1 MAERTPNLAL
11 GSIAPNFEAH
21 TSAGP
26 IRFHKWTGDSW
37 SILFSHPGTSFPTDL
52 AEVAR
57 RLPEIEKRQPKIKL
71 IGVSRNWAEDC
82 KQWATS
88 QQMYGRKPGV
98 MDHLVQIV
106 ADDGSE
112 LSSLYGMLN
121 DRKNPK
127 PTTAYVVD
135 SKKTIRY
142 VLSYPSSIGTRLYQI
157 IRFIDEN
164 SGHLDGIN
172 HDQFELNSHGQGTIY
187 KEAKS
192 SSFDAVGAVMTATA
206 AAETVQGS
214 NITSTVSNVAS
225 TVLGG
230 TGADTYIKNA
240 LQVLESVTEVGK
252 VVPFVAPAFVILKV
266 IISIEQ
272 KARDVDAKCQD
283 LVQRVTFMLSHLPA
297 LKNIKVMDS
306 TRQVIDHMN
315 DVLKQCASLIEAYRK
330 QGAVAKRLSLH
341 NKDKFA
347 GCAKALSDCTNDL
360 MVSLQIHQSTRL
372 DILTRGI
379 PDDPED
385 EAAKKFVDAHGGLE
399 AVKNNEALV
408 KEFAGKMNL
417 EVDDSVMNQLNA
429 NITDMMQE
437 NQRQLERTL
446 NESVSASVID
456 GLKSLAEK
464 MNEAEKEQTFKC
476 VQCDKEFRESTNGDK
491 SCSFHKAEYDS
502 WSKIYRC
509 CGTKNP
515 CEYGKHRAE
524 HHSDYPY
531 GPFFTWA
538 RNITWYLDTRE
549 NWVELKDTN
558 LETEDEE
565 MASISKLLKWQ
576 TKGGRIEQ
584 PTFLIQVGE
593 LRHNTSYLFKA
604 YNAKDLEVITK
615 VVDITHEFVI
625 FRNSLRE
632 DEFSMAEWVLNA
644 EGIITGVRLTVKV
657 ATAEKPFVR
666 VCPLD
671 IKTADKAGEIIAVS
685 EGGLRSYTPAT
696 TYVVPE
702 TKTVSDTIDI
712 KSPRELRTD
721 FKTRTSASLPVVLK
735 TTSEP
740 PLVANPRYANPRED
754 RFEGT
759 LSVFNKHAAGSNNPI
774 SISSV
779 TAFYRL
785 VGDKEYK
792 KAKAVELID
801 QTTLPFTVD
810 PRQTAALKFAV
821 NVPRSEEDAKQNL
834 NWFDRAFVARRR
846 PLRLKLVLTD
856 VEEEECSTVIEYI
869 CPQYKL
875 QQKSEN
881 DIGFFY
887 IDDAKSWSRHYVNIE
902 KKNEGEIVLKHTKLD
917 VTRMQKV
924 VYKALKSGESEVDLE
939 IGEKDTSQ
947 EYEWKAWA
955 LVDLSCRRLYAF
967 KILLTKGIQDGKGL
981 ACLGYAL
988 NPPYGDVIE
997 EKRPVMYAKEK
1008 ISFPEIGEVVQ
1019 EEEVW
1024 DDDFDDFVPEPSRT
1038 ALPSSTASMP
1048 VGTLAPT
1055 SPIQLVLPEELDKR
1069 LASMDKRLDSM
1080 DSNLSRIASVM
1091 EQLLE
1096 IMRSK

>member
-1 MAERTPNLAL
+1 MAERVLSPAL
-11 GSIAPNFEAH
+11 GSVAPNFEAH

-26 IRFHKWTGDSW
+26 IRFHKWTGESW
-37 SILFSHPGTSFPTDL
+37 SVLFSHPGASFPTDL

-71 IGVSRNWAEDC
+71 VGISRNWVEDC
-82 KQWATS
+82 KQWVTS

-98 MDHLVQIV
+98 LEHLVQIV
-106 ADDGSE
+106 ADDGGE

-121 DRKNPK
+121 DRRNPK
-127 PTTAYVVD
+127 PSTAYVVD
-135 SKKTIRY
+135 SRKTIRY

-172 HDQFELNSHGQGTIY
+172 HEQFELNSHGQGTIY
-187 KEAKS
+187 KEPQNS
-192 SSFDAVGAVMTATA
+192 GFDAVGAAITATTT
-206 AAETVQGS
+206 AETVQS
-214 NITSTVSNVAS
+214 ADITSTISDVAS

-240 LQVLESVTEVGK
+240 LDVLESITEVGK

-315 DVLKQCASLIEAYRK
+315 DILKKCASLIEAYRK

-347 GCAKALSDCTNDL
+347 GCAKSLSDCTNDL

-379 PDDPED
+379 PEDPED
-385 EAAKKFVDAHGGLE
+385 EAARKFVDAHGGLD

-408 KEFAGKMNL
+408 KEFAGKMKL
-417 EVDDSVMNQLNA
+417 EVDEGVMEQLNV

-456 GLKSLAEK
+456 GLRGLAEK

-515 CEYGKHRAE
+515 CEFGKHRAA

-531 GPFFTWA
+531 GPFFTWS
-538 RNITWYLDTRE
+538 RNITWYLDTKE
-549 NWVELKDTN
+549 DWVVVEDTN
-558 LETEDEE
+558 LETEDTER
-565 MASISKLLKWQ
+565 ASISKLLKWQ
-576 TKGGRIEQ
+576 TKGGKVEE
-584 PTFLIQVGE
+584 PTFLLQVGE
-593 LRHNTSYLFKA
+593 RGHNKSYHFKG
-604 YNAKDLEVITK
+604 YNAKDLEVISK

-632 DEFSMAEWVLNA
+632 DEFSMAEWFLNSD
-644 EGIITGVRLTVKV
+644 GVISGVKLTVKV
-657 ATAEKPFVR
+657 ATAEQPFVR
-666 VCPLD
+666 ICPLD
-671 IKTADKAGEIIAVS
+671 IKTANKSGEIVAVS

-696 TYVVPE
+696 PYVIPD
-702 TKTVSDTIDI
+702 TKVVSDTIGI
-712 KSPRELRTD
+712 QCPRELRKD
-721 FKTRTSASLPVVLK
+721 FKTRTTPNLPVVLK
-735 TTSEP
+735 VTSEP
-740 PLVANPRYANPRED
+740 PLVANPRFANPKED
-754 RFEGT
+754 RFEGSI
-759 LSVFNKHAAGSNNPI
+759 SVFNKHPSGSNNPI

-779 TAFYRL
+779 AAFYRL

-792 KAKAVELID
+792 KVTATEIVNE
-801 QTTLPFTVD
+801 TVLPFTVD
-810 PRQTAALKFAV
+810 PRQTATLKLRV
-821 NVPRSEEDAKQNL
+821 SVPRSEEDAKQGL
-834 NWFDRAFVARRR
+834 NWFDRAFVARKR

-856 VEEEECSTVIEYI
+856 VEEEECSVVLDYI

-875 QQKSEN
+875 QQKSAEN
-881 DIGFFY
+881 IGFLY
-887 IDDAKSWSRHYVNIE
+887 VDDARTWQRHYVDIE
-902 KKNEGEIVLKHTKLD
+902 RKDDGQVKIRNYSITAKG
-917 VTRMQKV
+917 MQMV
-924 VYKALKSGESEVDLE
+924 VHKALKTGESEVDLE
-939 IGEKDTSQ
+939 FGEKDNG
-947 EYEWKAWA
+947 YEWKAWA

-967 KILLTKGIQDGKGL
+967 KILLTKDVQDGKGL
-981 ACLGYAL
+981 ACLGYVL
-988 NPPYGDVIE
+988 NPDYGDVIG
-997 EKRPVMYAKEK
+997 EKRSVLYAQER
-1008 ISFPEIGEVVQ
+1008 ITFPDLQDPPREEII
-1019 EEEVW
+1019 W
-1024 DDDFDDFVPEPSRT
+1024 DDDFDDFVPEPSKP
-1038 ALPSSTASMP
+1038 LPLSSSTTTAA
-1048 VGTLAPT
+1048 VGSVPT
-1055 SPIQLVLPEELDKR
+1055 SIQLVLPEELDKR

-1080 DSNLSRIASVM
+1080 DSSLSRIASVM

-1096 IMRSK
+1096 IMKSR